1 MAKHHTGSSSSRIK
15 IRRCSVCESVRL
27 RGPGKCSLANPLLG
41 PCDGRM
47 QVVRYPTPE
56 EIAEV
61 ERLRLLPPQGGLAN
75 A

>member
-1 MAKHHTGSSSSRIK
+1 MAKHPTIK
-15 IRRCSVCESVRL
+15 IRRCSECDSVRL
-27 RGPGKCSLANPLLG
+27 RKSGKCGLANPLLG

-47 QVVRYPTPE
+47 RVVRYPTPE

-61 ERLRLLPPQGGLAN
+61 ERIRLLPPRGGYAN